1 MWKTLDYPGK
11 VKGLIRIMFIEVR
24 VYFGLYHKEGLGL
37 QNGQKGWRALS
48 GIEESGG
55 GFGIIAISFL
65 SPRGTEERRGAA
77 LGAGD
82 SGGSGSGGGSG

>member
-1 MWKTLDYPGK
+1 
-11 VKGLIRIMFIEVR
+11 MFIGVG

-55 GFGIIAISFL
+55 VGIITISFL

-82 SGGSGSGGGSG
+82 SAVWGLGVGSG